1 MKKRPFV
8 LSRLSKLIISSS
20 FSSVASGLNIALIT
34 GSTRTSGPPTVLGPR
49 VNTFIQTTLEDRG
62 HTITHIDPKEF
73 TLLQKPAFAYAPAK
87 APQELQECQ
96 SILQQADAY
105 VCVTPE
111 YNHSPSPALMNV
123 LNHFGSSTFSF
134 KPSAIVTYSAGQWG
148 GTRAG
153 VALRTT
159 LSELGAL
166 PVSAMI
172 HIPKAQEVINRD
184 GSIVVT
190 SEGNDDEERWQK
202 YCSRTFSQLEW
213 WAVAARNH
221 REVVDPFDESPVFGK
236 TPSQRNA
243 P

>member
-1 MKKRPFV
+1 MMKKRPFV

-190 SEGNDDEERWQK
+190 SEGNDDEERWQ
-202 YCSRTFSQLEW
+202 
-213 WAVAARNH
+213 
-221 REVVDPFDESPVFGK
+221 
-236 TPSQRNA
+236 
-243 P
+243 

>member
-1 MKKRPFV
+1 MK
-8 LSRLSKLIISSS
+8 KLIISSSCS
-20 FSSVASGLNIALIT
+20 FSSVASGLNIALIS
-34 GSTRTSGPPTVLGPR
+34 GSTRTTGPPTVLGPR
-49 VNTFIQTTLEDRG
+49 VNSFIQTTLEERG
-62 HTITHIDPKEF
+62 HTITHIDPKQF
-73 TLLQKPAFAYAPAK
+73 TLLQKPVFGYAPGK

-159 LSELGAL
+159 LSELGCL

-172 HIPKAQEVINRD
+172 HIPKAQEVLNRD
-184 GSIVVT
+184 GSIAVT
-190 SEGNDDEERWQK
+190 SDGNDDVERWEK

-213 WAVAARNH
+213 WAVAACNH

-236 TPSQRNA
+236 APSQRNA